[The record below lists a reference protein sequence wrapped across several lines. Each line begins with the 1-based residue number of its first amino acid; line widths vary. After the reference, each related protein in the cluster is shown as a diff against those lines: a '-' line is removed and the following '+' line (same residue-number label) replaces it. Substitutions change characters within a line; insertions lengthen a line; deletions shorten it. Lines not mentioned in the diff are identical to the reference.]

1 MSVTPTSSSWL
12 NLVERFF
19 ADLTEDVIRAGS
31 FSSVTHLVADI
42 EAYLA
47 QRNADPRPYTWK
59 AEGAAILEKIQRAR
73 AAFARAQAAA

>member
-1 MSVTPTSSSWL
+1 
-12 NLVERFF
+12 
-19 ADLTEDVIRAGS
+19 
-31 FSSVTHLVADI
+31 LVADI